1 MSITLRSLNRDIHWR
16 GSKGIRVII
25 TLRKGCILQGFTL
38 LGDIPPPSFFGAKKE
53 AKKHPPPPRPPPI
66 WGGCNRSSCRSY
78 INVSSDHH
86 RSGLVFIDYAGRW
99 SICERWLGP
108 SARALL
114 AYMSEASLK
123 KGPAWVLSTTLDAG
137 RLYELGFIDYA
148 RRWSIR
154 RWSIK
159 CWSMM

>member
-1 MSITLRSLNRDIHWR
+1 MLICVT
-16 GSKGIRVII
+16 
-25 TLRKGCILQGFTL
+25 
-38 LGDIPPPSFFGAKKE
+38 PSEKE
-53 AKKHPPPPRPPPI
+53 QLFQWAPI

-78 INVSSDHH
+78 IKVSSDHQ
-86 RSGLVFIDYAGRW
+86 RSGLIIYHPCIGRPLVRDSNLDPSKGRDVFIDYAERW
-99 SICERWLGP
+99 SMMWLGP

-137 RLYELGFIDYA
+137 RLYELGFFDYA

-159 CWSMM
+159 CWSIWLR